1 MADKTPQL
9 DTPYI
14 RVTMADGKTYD
25 VQTENP
31 DMVMFDLE
39 RAKRKWPTLQDAP
52 FLWLNYLAY
61 SKLKRSGE
69 DIGGDSFEAWLMKT
83 STVTNL
89 NGDGAPDTDV
99 VKAFPT
105 QPEAAPVSL

>member
-1 MADKTPQL
+1 MADKTPKL

-14 RVTMADGKTYD
+14 RVTMADGRSFD

-39 RAKRKWPTLQDAP
+39 RSKRKWPSFQDAP

-61 SKLKRSGE
+61 SKLKRSGA
-69 DIGGDSFEAWLMKT
+69 DIGGDTFDAWLMKT
-83 STVTNL
+83 SNVENL
-89 NGDGAPDTDV
+89 NDDGAPATDV
-99 VKAFPT
+99 VSAFPT
-105 QPEAAPVSL
+105 LEVAAPG

>member
-1 MADKTPQL
+1 
-9 DTPYI
+9 
-14 RVTMADGKTYD
+14 MADGREYD

-39 RAKRKWPTLQDAP
+39 RAKRKWPSFQDAP

-69 DIGGDSFEAWLMKT
+69 TVGQFDAWILT
-83 STVTNL
+83 TRSVDNIDA
-89 NGDGAPDTDV
+89 DGEPSDDV
-99 VKAFPT
+99 VTAFPT
-105 QPEAAPVSL
+105 QPGPGPVSLSN